1 MLKKAGK
8 DVFSK
13 VKNQLRQSAKDK
25 IQLSW
30 KHFQEGQAVSNL
42 TKADAIKFVWLGLLK
57 DVGHK
62 RFTTKSETLNA
73 KFNAKVKIS
82 IYLIAG
88 FTTVGIFP

>member
-1 MLKKAGK
+1 MLKKTGK
-8 DVFSK
+8 DVFSN
-13 VKNQLRQSAKDK
+13 VKNQLTQSAKDK

-30 KHFQEGQAVSNL
+30 KYFQQGEAVSNL

-62 RFTTKSETLNA
+62 RFTTRSETLNA

>member
-30 KHFQEGQAVSNL
+30 KHFQEGEAVSNL
-42 TKADAIKFVWLGLLK
+42 TKADAIK
-57 DVGHK
+57 
-62 RFTTKSETLNA
+62 FTTKSETLNA